1 MRFCCIKY
9 ERMKYMMK
17 NRVRENRAI
26 TLIALVVTVI
36 VLLVLAG
43 VSISMLVGQNGVL
56 TRAAEAKIKTDEAEK
71 QENER
76 MQDYE
81 DTISLYAP
89 EKLPE
94 TEDTKPYYPSSD
106 FFKKEG
112 DLSTGLVIQDK
123 EGNQYVWVEVPKTLY
138 DDESYNTETTNGD
151 KKPNPGEE
159 YNENDYNNIEYCLKK
174 YTADYSN
181 SNYKDIYAEDTTI
194 QNGWFAGDSEYN
206 IAKQKMLKSVY
217 ENGGFWVGRYEAGI
231 ENESDVRTSN
241 KEGIATVPSLIPV
254 TKQNAYPYNY
264 VTRTQAKVLAERVG
278 GENYTSS
285 LMFGIQWDLML
296 KFIEEK
302 EVENAKDTEKEATRT
317 NIKNALRSTS
327 KYNNKY
333 IGNYINAD
341 LILNR
346 GKFGQYGE
354 LSTWYKFDS
363 IDKTNLVTGSKKL
376 SQSSIE
382 NAILLTTG
390 ASDETKLQNIYDIA
404 GNVWEWTLGFY
415 DASYPCTYR
424 GGSYSSD
431 VYVYP
436 ARYRSYAI
444 SGSFNYVGFR
454 VGLWK

>member
-1 MRFCCIKY
+1 MLR
-9 ERMKYMMK
+9 ETLDK
-17 NRVRENRAI
+17 NKDKGI
-26 TLIALVVTVI
+26 TLIALVVSII

-43 VSISMLVGQNGVL
+43 VSISMLTGQNGIL
-56 TRAAEAKIKTDEAEK
+56 TRAAESKVKTEEAEK

-76 MQDYE
+76 MQDHE

-94 TEDTKPYYPSSD
+94 TEYTKPYYPSSE

-285 LMFGIQWDLML
+285 LMFGIQWDLVL
-296 KFIEEK
+296 KYIEEK
-302 EVENAKDTEKEATRT
+302 TVENTKDVDKETTRT
-317 NIKNALRSTS
+317 NIKNALRGTS
-327 KYNNKY
+327 KYSNKY
-333 IGNYINAD
+333 IGNYRNAE
-341 LILNR
+341 LTLNR
-346 GKFGQYGE
+346 GKFAQYGA
-354 LSTWYKFDS
+354 LSNWYKFDG
-363 IDKTNLVTGSKKL
+363 IDKTNLVTGNKKL
-376 SQSSIE
+376 LQSSYE
-382 NAILLTTG
+382 NAIVLTAG
-390 ASDETKLQNIYDIA
+390 ASEETKLQNIYDIA
-404 GNVWEWTLGFY
+404 GNLYEWTLEFEGIN
-415 DASYPCTYR
+415 YPCVSR
-424 GGSYSSD
+424 GGSYYNSAS
-431 VYVYP
+431 VNYAMCHINNTTSNYN
-436 ARYRSYAI
+436 SYL
-444 SGSFNYVGFR
+444 GFR

>member
-1 MRFCCIKY
+1 MLRGTLD
-9 ERMKYMMK
+9 K
-17 NRVRENRAI
+17 NREKGI
-26 TLIALVVTVI
+26 TLIALVVSII
-36 VLLVLAG
+36 VLLILAG

-56 TRAAEAKIKTDEAEK
+56 TRAAEAKTKTDEAEK

-94 TEDTKPYYPSSD
+94 TEYTKPYYPSSE

-112 DLSTGLVIQDK
+112 DLSTGLVIQDSK
-123 EGNQYVWVEVPKTLY
+123 GNQYVWIEVPKTLY
-138 DDESYNTETTNGD
+138 DDESYNKEITKGD

-181 SNYKDIYAEDTTI
+181 SNYKDIYVEDTTI

-254 TKQNAYPYNY
+254 TKQNAYPYNN

-285 LMFGIQWDLML
+285 LMFGIQWNLML
-296 KFIEEK
+296 RYIEEK
-302 EVENAKDTEKEATRT
+302 TVENAKDTEKEATRT

-341 LILNR
+341 LVLNR
-346 GKFGQYGE
+346 GKFGQYGV

-363 IDKTNLVTGSKKL
+363 IDKTNLVIGSKKL
-376 SQSSIE
+376 SQSSYT
-382 NAILLTTG
+382 NSILLTTG
-390 ASDETKLQNIYDIA
+390 ASDDTKLQNIYDIA
-404 GNVWEWTLGFY
+404 GNVWEWTLEFGIDSF
-415 DASYPCTYR
+415 PCTSM
-424 GGSYSSD
+424 GGGYFYSASKFTAIYNFTSNTSY
-431 VYVYP
+431 YGNN
-436 ARYRSYAI
+436 I
-444 SGSFNYVGFR
+444 GFR
-454 VGLWK
+454 IGLWK

>member
-1 MRFCCIKY
+1 
-9 ERMKYMMK
+9 MKKETIDK
-17 NRVRENRAI
+17 NTNKGI
-26 TLIALVVTVI
+26 TLIALVVTII
-36 VLLVLAG
+36 VLLILAG
-43 VSISMLVGQNGVL
+43 ISISMLTGQNGIL
-56 TRAAEAKIKTDEAEK
+56 TRAAESKEKTEEAEK
-71 QENER
+71 QENVR
-76 MQDYE
+76 IQGYE
-81 DTISLYAP
+81 DAVREYTDG
-89 EKLPE
+89 LPK
-94 TEDTKPYYPSSD
+94 TDYTKPYYPSSE

-174 YTADYSN
+174 YTKDYSN
-181 SNYKDIYAEDTTI
+181 LNYKDVYAEDTTI
-194 QNGWFAGDSEYN
+194 QDKWFAGTEEYN
-206 IAKQKMLKSVY
+206 TAKQKMLKSVY

-231 ENESDVRTSN
+231 EKESDVRTSN
-241 KEGIATVPSLIPV
+241 KEGITTVPNLIPV

-264 VTRTQAKVLAERVG
+264 VTRTQAKVLAEKVG
-278 GENYTSS
+278 GEKYTSS

-302 EVENAKDTEKEATRT
+302 EVENAKDTEKETTRT
-317 NIKNALRSTS
+317 NIKKALTSNS

-333 IGNYINAD
+333 IGNYRDAEIT
-341 LILNR
+341 LTR
-346 GKFGQYGE
+346 GKFAQYGA

-363 IDKTNLVTGSKKL
+363 TDKTDLVIGSKKL
-376 SQSSIE
+376 SQSSSE

-404 GNVWEWTLGFY
+404 GNVMEWTLELY
-415 DASYPCTYR
+415 NASYPCTYR
-424 GGSYSSD
+424 GGSCIYSSD
-431 VYVYP
+431 YP
-436 ARYRSYAI
+436 ARYRHYNST
-444 SGSFNYVGFR
+444 NYSNILSIGFR

>member
-1 MRFCCIKY
+1 ML
-9 ERMKYMMK
+9 K
-17 NRVRENRAI
+17 NRIRKSKGI

-43 VSISMLVGQNGVL
+43 VSISMLTGQNGIL
-56 TRAAEAKIKTDEAEK
+56 TRAAESKVKTEEAEK

-76 MQDYE
+76 MQDHE

-94 TEDTKPYYPSSD
+94 TEYTKPYYPSSE

-123 EGNQYVWVEVPKTLY
+123 EGNQYVWVEVPKTIY
-138 DDESYNTETTNGD
+138 DNESYNTETTSGD

-254 TKQNAYPYNY
+254 TKQNAYPYNN

-285 LMFGIQWDLML
+285 LMFGIQWNLML
-296 KFIEEK
+296 RYIEEK
-302 EVENAKDTEKEATRT
+302 TVENAKDTEKEATRT
-317 NIKNALRSTS
+317 NIKKALRSTS

-333 IGNYINAD
+333 IGNYRDAE
-341 LILNR
+341 LALNR
-346 GKFGQYGE
+346 GKFAQYGAF
-354 LSTWYKFDS
+354 SNWYKFDS
-363 IDKTNLVTGSKKL
+363 IDKTNLVIGSKKL
-376 SQSSIE
+376 SQSSYT
-382 NAILLTTG
+382 NSILLTTG
-390 ASDETKLQNIYDIA
+390 ASDETKLENIYDVA
-404 GNVWEWTLGFY
+404 GNVYEWTLEFY
-415 DASYPCTYR
+415 TASFPCTYG
-424 GGSYSSD
+424 GGSYSDNASN
-431 VYVYP
+431 YP
-436 ARYRSYAI
+436 ARGR
-444 SGSFNYVGFR
+444 NYDTTSDSRNVLGFR

>member
-1 MRFCCIKY
+1 ML
-9 ERMKYMMK
+9 K
-17 NRVRENRAI
+17 NRIRKSKGI

-43 VSISMLVGQNGVL
+43 VSISMLTGQNGIL
-56 TRAAEAKIKTDEAEK
+56 TRVAESKVKTEKAEK
-71 QENER
+71 QENAR
-76 MQDYE
+76 MQGYE
-81 DTISLYAP
+81 DAVREYTDG
-89 EKLPE
+89 LPK
-94 TEDTKPYYPSSD
+94 TDYTKPYLPSDEFS
-106 FFKKEG
+106 KKEG
-112 DLSTGLVIQDK
+112 DLSTGLVIQDSK
-123 EGNQYVWVEVPKTLY
+123 GNEYVWVEVPKTLY

-181 SNYKDIYAEDTTI
+181 SNYKDIYAVDTTI

-206 IAKQKMLKSVY
+206 IAKQKMLKSIY

-231 ENESDVRTSN
+231 ENESDVRINN
-241 KEGIATVPSLIPV
+241 KEGTVTVPSLIPV

-302 EVENAKDTEKEATRT
+302 EVKNAKDTEKEATRT
-317 NIKNALRSTS
+317 NIKNALSSTS

-333 IGNYINAD
+333 IGNYLDAE
-341 LILNR
+341 LALNR
-346 GKFGQYGE
+346 GKFKQYGA
-354 LSTWYKFDS
+354 LSTWYKFDGA
-363 IDKTNLVTGSKKL
+363 DKTNLVTKSKKL
-376 SQSSIE
+376 SQSSDE

-390 ASDETKLQNIYDIA
+390 ASDDTKLQNIYDIS
-404 GNVWEWTLGFY
+404 GNAWEWTLEFY
-415 DASYPCTYR
+415 DARHSCVFR
-424 GGSYSSD
+424 GGGYINIASD
-431 VYVYP
+431 VPAMSYGKNTTIYP
-436 ARYRSYAI
+436 RTH
-444 SGSFNYVGFR
+444 VGFR

>member
-1 MRFCCIKY
+1 
-9 ERMKYMMK
+9 MMK
-17 NRVRENRAI
+17 NKIKENRGI

-43 VSISMLVGQNGVL
+43 VSISMLAGQNGVL

-94 TEDTKPYYPSSD
+94 TEYTKPYYPSSE

-123 EGNQYVWVEVPKTLY
+123 EGNQYVWIEVPKTLY
-138 DDESYNTETTNGD
+138 DNESYNTETTNGD
-151 KKPNPGEE
+151 KKPNPGEVYTE
-159 YNENDYNNIEYCLKK
+159 DDYNNIEYCLKK
-174 YTADYSN
+174 YTAYYSD
-181 SNYKDIYAEDTTI
+181 SSHKDIYAEDTTI

-231 ENESDVRTSN
+231 ENESDVRTNN

-254 TKQNAYPYNY
+254 TKPNAYPYVY

-302 EVENAKDTEKEATRT
+302 EVENAKNTEKEATRT
-317 NIKNALRSTS
+317 NIKNALRITS

-346 GKFGQYGE
+346 GKFGQYGV

-363 IDKTNLVTGSKKL
+363 IDKTNLVIGSKKL

-404 GNVWEWTLGFY
+404 GNVWEYTLEFY
-415 DASYPCTYR
+415 GASHPCTSR
-424 GGSYSSD
+424 GGSYYYSASA
-431 VYVYP
+431 YP
-436 ARYRSYAI
+436 ARYRYNDNT
-444 SGSFNYVGFR
+444 SGSDTSVGFR